1 MLMFGA
7 TLSQMMQPQ
16 IQNDFATYR
25 RYLSRL
31 KKKAEAGLL
40 SELPVA
46 DTDANAISMF
56 IAEVCAV
63 FFILRPWAMPCPAPL
78 DVDVLP
84 CDLGKAFLVISLFL
98 CVGYWMLHVGC
109 VPGWC

>member
-1 MLMFGA
+1 M
-7 TLSQMMQPQ
+7 TLNGVILPQMMQPQ

-46 DTDANAISMF
+46 DTDANIISMF

-63 FFILRPWAMPCPAPL
+63 L
-78 DVDVLP
+78 
-84 CDLGKAFLVISLFL
+84 
-98 CVGYWMLHVGC
+98 
-109 VPGWC
+109 

>member
-1 MLMFGA
+1 
-7 TLSQMMQPQ
+7 MMQPQ

-46 DTDANAISMF
+46 DTDANVISMF
-56 IAEVCAV
+56 IAEVRAV
-63 FFILRPWAMPCPAPL
+63 F
-78 DVDVLP
+78 
-84 CDLGKAFLVISLFL
+84 
-98 CVGYWMLHVGC
+98 
-109 VPGWC
+109 